1 MHQGLGAGSARSLG
15 DGAGASHVH
24 GLEGLPP
31 RLGENAD
38 QVHHRIGALDSTAHA
53 VGKAH
58 VGLHG
63 MDLADRP
70 HRLQMPGKIGP
81 AHRGADA
88 PAVGR
93 QRPHGMPAD
102 EPRAAEYR
110 DQASLLQ
117 PRDHA
122 CLPPIAP
129 SGEQ

>member
-1 MHQGLGAGSARSLG
+1 MHQGLGAGRAGRLG
-15 DGAGASHVH
+15 DGAGAVDVH

-38 QVHHRIGALDSTAHA
+38 QVHHRVGALDRAAHA

-63 MDLADRP
+63 MDLADRA

-81 AHRGADA
+81 AHGGAHA

-102 EPRAAEYR
+102 EAGAAEHR

-117 PRDHA
+117 PRDHVSR
-122 CLPPIAP
+122 LPIARR
-129 SGEQ
+129 GEQ